1 MPDPDPHCI
10 CSALLLKM
18 QSKQKASLAGLLEI
32 TLTPFVSCGAGPWVP
47 WQEEGNLL
55 RLSCVWVLLGR
66 DCGYPTVSIPRA
78 GWSWLLP
85 QQGSGQQQQPKLC
98 VRVTQP
104 FSVKTLTGLA
114 CYSSYFFL
122 CLKLISS
129 FNSNS
134 ALADL

>member
-1 MPDPDPHCI
+1 
-10 CSALLLKM
+10 M
-18 QSKQKASLAGLLEI
+18 QSQQKASLAGDCPDPVYQLRCR
-32 TLTPFVSCGAGPWVP
+32 TLGAVAGGREFAVSFRVFGYF
-47 WQEEGNLL
+47 
-55 RLSCVWVLLGR
+55 LG
-66 DCGYPTVSIPRA
+66 GIVAIPLPASQGA

-98 VRVTQP
+98 VSVTQP
-104 FSVKTLTGLA
+104 FSLKTLTGLA

-122 CLKLISS
+122 ISS